1 MDKIIGNTRRPDITF
16 YKSGRIDITARVAK
30 LLDINEGD
38 VIDIATDGMEYY
50 LMVERSGKNVVGR
63 HEGRCYKTYG
73 GNCRNMRAYSVRL
86 ARAVLKS
93 GDILRLPVGEVEE
106 REGQRYLPIIV
117 RRRL

>member
-1 MDKIIGNTRRPDITF
+1 
-16 YKSGRIDITARVAK
+16 
-30 LLDINEGD
+30 
-38 VIDIATDGMEYY
+38 
-50 LMVERSGKNVVGR
+50 
-63 HEGRCYKTYG
+63 
-73 GNCRNMRAYSVRL
+73 MRAYSVRL